1 MTSTTNGPQAR
12 LSRARWIGA
21 ALDALVADGIEG
33 VRIDRLCRDLGV
45 TKGSF
50 YHHFAGREILLDA
63 VADFWAET
71 EPGEVTALVADV
83 SGDPMQQLL
92 EITRSVAD
100 RDIGR
105 RDHAMRAWAAADARA
120 ANSVQ
125 VADRNVL
132 GLLEKILADLG
143 VPSDEVHPLA
153 RVLFFT
159 GLGEHDAPMLFD
171 SRSQRSLS
179 KYLLRLVQE
188 RATEVESKGSRKRK
202 SAGARI
208 AME

>member
-1 MTSTTNGPQAR
+1 MTSATDRREGR
-12 LSRARWIGA
+12 LSRPRWVGA
-21 ALDALVADGIEG
+21 ALDALVEDGIEG

-50 YHHFAGREILLDA
+50 YHHFAGREDLLDA
-63 VADFWAET
+63 VAGFWAET
-71 EPGEVTALVADV
+71 EPQEVTALVADV
-83 SGDPMQQLL
+83 DGDPMQQLL
-92 EITRSVAD
+92 EITRPVAD

-120 ANSVQ
+120 AKSVQ
-125 VADRNVL
+125 AADRQIL

-143 VPSDEVHPLA
+143 VPADEVHPLA

-159 GLGEHDAPMLFD
+159 GLGAHDAPMLFD
-171 SRSQRSLS
+171 SRSQRSLA

-188 RATEVESKGSRKRK
+188 RATRVEPDGLRK
-202 SAGARI
+202 
-208 AME
+208 

>member
-1 MTSTTNGPQAR
+1 MTDKPRGR

-21 ALDALVADGIEG
+21 ALDALVADGIQG
-33 VRIDRLCRDLGV
+33 VRIDRLCRDLSV

-50 YHHFAGREILLDA
+50 YHHFNGREDLLDA

-71 EPGEVTALVADV
+71 EPGAVAALVADA

-92 EITRSVAD
+92 EITGPVAD

-105 RDHAMRAWAAADARA
+105 RDHAMRAWAAADPRA
-120 ANSVQ
+120 AKSVQ
-125 VADRNVL
+125 AADRQIL

-143 VPSDEVHPLA
+143 VPADEVHPLA

-159 GLGEHDAPMLFD
+159 ALGAHDAPMLFD
-171 SRSQRSLS
+171 SRSQRSLA

-188 RATEVESKGSRKRK
+188 RATRAESDRRGNESTRR
-202 SAGARI
+202 
-208 AME
+208 

>member
-1 MTSTTNGPQAR
+1 MTSTTDERQGR
-12 LSRARWIGA
+12 LSRARWVSA

-33 VRIDRLCRDLGV
+33 VRIDRLCSELGV

-50 YHHFAGREILLDA
+50 YHHFTRREDLLDA
-63 VADFWAET
+63 VANFWAET
-71 EPGEVTALVADV
+71 EPQEVTALVANV
-83 SGDPMQQLL
+83 NGDPMQQLL
-92 EITRSVAD
+92 EITRPVAD

-120 ANSVQ
+120 AKSVQ
-125 VADRNVL
+125 AADRQIL

-159 GLGEHDAPMLFD
+159 ALGAHDAPMLFD
-171 SRSQRSLS
+171 SRSQRSLA
-179 KYLLRLVQE
+179 KYLLRLVRE
-188 RATEVESKGSRKRK
+188 RATQVDSKGGKR
-202 SAGARI
+202 
-208 AME
+208 